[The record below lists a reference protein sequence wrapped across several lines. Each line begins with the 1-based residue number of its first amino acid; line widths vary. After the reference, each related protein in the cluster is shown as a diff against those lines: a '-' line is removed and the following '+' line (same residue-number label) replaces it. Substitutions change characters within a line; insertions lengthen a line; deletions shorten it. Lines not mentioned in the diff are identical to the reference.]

1 MIPLIITSNGGDTYN
16 ISSVVTALPTLPDK
30 VQFQIYDRTGT
41 EVLFIGEV
49 KDPWIIPLSD
59 ICNSIFEY
67 NVPNYPFQNSVRT
80 ANTVGFYQ
88 IQLFAN
94 DEPLL
99 ANNSI
104 IHFVKAMGTYSG
116 ISKATYQ
123 FGTLFNTAPF
133 VYTVY
138 KDEQVYCG
146 RYIKTDTIESN
157 TIVSLKVEALDIN
170 NTVLYTSTDNMLPTT
185 QEVDPTHNH
194 RINDVIVT
202 KYWAASAINWRLVT
216 GENVVFVRAFI
227 QVTSGENTYRQD
239 LVTFDLRKPLCKK
252 TDTIYCLY
260 GYDVTGAQIVIPC
273 YGSDKTSVKTTRK
286 NYLDGV
292 NITHNYFGTE
302 TDTITLNTGW
312 FDEQYNNAIKGLM
325 SCNDVMLLRAIVHND
340 DDYTSVSWT
349 HPETGYISLQNGVSQ
364 STFSDTSSNL
374 DPYSFPVTITN
385 SYSEKKFV
393 TDKKLV
399 NYQLTCQVNKANIT
413 I

>member
-1 MIPLIITSNGGDTYN
+1 MIPIIITSNGGDTYN
-16 ISSVVTALPTLPDK
+16 ISGVVTQLSTLPDK
-30 VQFQIYDRTGT
+30 VQFRIYDRTGT
-41 EVLFIGEV
+41 EVLFVGEV

-67 NVPNYPFQNSVRT
+67 DIPNYPFQYSVRT
-80 ANTVGFYQ
+80 ANSIGFYQ
-88 IQLFAN
+88 MQLYVN
-94 DEPLL
+94 GEPLL

-104 IHFVKAMGTYSG
+104 IHFIKAMGTYSG
-116 ISKATYQ
+116 ISKGTYQ
-123 FGTLFNTAPF
+123 FATAFTTAPF

-146 RYIKTDTIESN
+146 RYIKSSTIDSN
-157 TIVSLKVEALDIN
+157 TTVALRVEALDIN
-170 NTVLYTSTDNMLPTT
+170 NTVLSTSVPNYFATT
-185 QEVDPTHNH
+185 QEVDPTHEH

-202 KYWAASAINWRLVT
+202 KYWASQAINWRLT
-216 GENVVFVRAFI
+216 EGEKAVFVRAFI

-260 GYDVTGAQIVIPC
+260 GYDVTGVQVVIPC

-312 FDEQYNNAIKGLM
+312 FDEQYNDAMKGLM
-325 SCNDVMLLRAIVHND
+325 SCNNVMLVRAIVHND
-340 DDYTSVSWT
+340 KAYSSSSYT
-349 HPETGYISLQNGVSQ
+349 HPETGYISLRNGVSQ
-364 STFSDTSSNL
+364 STFSDSSSDL